1 MKTIDYVISA
11 LFAVAM
17 VVLYFF
23 GFCDLDLIVLLIGAL
38 VLSIALITWH
48 NQSRKLKDL
57 QDQMETLEDKQKAY

>member
-1 MKTIDYVISA
+1 
-11 LFAVAM
+11 FAVAM

>member
-1 MKTIDYVISA
+1 SA

-38 VLSIALITWH
+38 VLVVALITWH
-48 NQSRKLKDL
+48 NQSKKLKDL
-57 QDQMETLEDKQKAY
+57 EDQKEELNKKQEAFQ